1 MSKIK
6 EKLIHWLG
14 GFTKKE
20 YDSALTKLT
29 EAHDA
34 LQASWRAFEHAVEDS
49 RMNDRVNIVK
59 TEKPI
64 HTIKTENIILEEA
77 YEFHTEDEIIGR
89 AKQYM
94 GEQLLHTLMESKLI
108 DFEISDDFEHKKLI
122 GTIYVVEP

>member
-1 MSKIK
+1 MVR
-6 EKLIHWLG
+6 WLY
-14 GFTKKE
+14 KKE

-29 EAHDA
+29 ESYDA
-34 LQASWRAFEHAVEDS
+34 LHTSLRAFEHAVEDS

-77 YEFHTEDEIIGR
+77 YEFHTEDEIIER

-94 GEQLLHTLMESKLI
+94 GEQLFHTLIESKLI
-108 DFEISDDFEHKKLI
+108 DFKISDDFEHKKLTGI
-122 GTIYVVEP
+122 IYVVEP